1 MNSAKT
7 SVLVFSFLFGG
18 ALLGEF
24 AGPFLSAEQ
33 LKGVQIGVGLL
44 TTMFGLLLS
53 LQLAAGKTYFDNQE
67 QDVTLLA
74 SRTVLLDSVLTSYG
88 PEAREA
94 RELLRGKVTDLLRQV
109 WPEEES
115 ADSTWTTKY
124 GIGVY
129 DKIQELAPKDEDQR
143 SKRTLAL
150 GMTVDLEQ
158 TRWISASRIR
168 SSTAVPLMV
177 VETVWAT
184 IIFICFGLLA
194 PPGVTGTLSLALF
207 ASAVSSGF
215 FLIEEMNR
223 PFSGLLKVSS
233 APIRDVLKHLA
244 Q

>member
-1 MNSAKT
+1 MTSAKT
-7 SVLVFSFLFGG
+7 SALVFSSLFGG

-24 AGPFLSAEQ
+24 SGPFLTAEQ
-33 LKGVQIGVGLL
+33 LRGVQIGVGLL

-67 QDVTLLA
+67 QDVTLVA
-74 SRTVLLDSVLTSYG
+74 SRTVLLDSVLASYG

-94 RELLRGKVTDLLRQV
+94 REMLRVKVADLLTHI
-109 WPEEES
+109 WPEEGS
-115 ADSTWTTKY
+115 ADSPWTPKD
-124 GIGVY
+124 GIGIY
-129 DKIQELAPKDEDQR
+129 DKIQELAPKDDDQR

-150 GMTVDLEQ
+150 GMTVDLER

-194 PPGVTGTLSLALF
+194 PHGVTGTVSLALF

-233 APIRDVLKHLA
+233 APIREVLKYLV